1 MPSHFETI
9 KQASRFLRGSIAEG
23 LADTVTGAI
32 SEDDNKL
39 LKFHGSYQQDDR
51 DIRDERRR
59 QKLEPAYAFM
69 VRARLPGG
77 VMTTAQWLAF
87 DKIAGDYASSG
98 LRITTRQTFQ
108 WHGIIK
114 RDLKPTIAA
123 IDAAM
128 ASTIAACGDVNRNV
142 VCNANPVESRAHEE
156 AYAWAVRL
164 SEHLKPKTRAYH
176 EIWLD
181 GEKLVGEERA
191 EQEAILADSTQRLP
205 LVSSPDGASLAG
217 VAGAAHAKNVK
228 VSPAISIFEPAN
240 VLEGP
245 HLSRGSSVLSEL
257 NTPSEGDA
265 IEAVAVSTTGSPVD
279 AGPHAVENDSPEVE
293 PLYGPTYLPRKFKIG
308 LAIPP
313 LNDVDVF
320 AQDLGLIAIVEED
333 GRLAGFNVAIGGGM
347 GASQGDP
354 STYPRLADVIGFV
367 PPEQLLELAETV
379 IAVQRDWGDREE
391 RKHAR
396 LKYTIDRHGLAA
408 FKAEL
413 ELRLSFALQSD
424 RAFRFDHNG
433 DRYGWIEGHA
443 GRWHLTLQ
451 VEAGRLL
458 DIEAHTW
465 LGGMRELAAIHKGD
479 IRLTCNQ
486 NLIIANV
493 AAADRA
499 AIDALV
505 ARHGMDGYRKH
516 SAIRQHA
523 IACVALPTCGLA
535 MAESERY
542 LPQLLP
548 KLEALLDRHGLID
561 APILLRLSGCPNG
574 CSRPYLGEIALI
586 GRAPG
591 RYDLRLGADFR
602 GQRLN
607 QLHRE
612 NVDEADL
619 LKVLDELFARFAAER
634 TAGEHF
640 GDFLLRAAVMSQPR
654 QILLKVN
661 A

>member
-1 MPSHFETI
+1 MPSHLEII
-9 KQASRFLRGSIAEG
+9 KQESRFLRGGIAEG

-39 LKFHGSYQQDDR
+39 LKFHGSYLQDDR

-123 IDAAM
+123 IHGAL

-142 VCNANPVESRAHEE
+142 VCNANPVESQAHEE

-176 EIWLD
+176 ELWLD
-181 GEKLVGEERA
+181 GEKLVGE
-191 EQEAILADSTQRLP
+191 Q
-205 LVSSPDGASLAG
+205 
-217 VAGAAHAKNVK
+217 
-228 VSPAISIFEPAN
+228 
-240 VLEGP
+240 
-245 HLSRGSSVLSEL
+245 
-257 NTPSEGDA
+257 
-265 IEAVAVSTTGSPVD
+265 
-279 AGPHAVENDSPEVE
+279 EVE

-313 LNDVDVF
+313 LNDIDVF

-347 GASQGDP
+347 GASHGDP

-367 PPEQLLELAETV
+367 PPEQLLALAETV

-396 LKYTIDRHGLAA
+396 LKYTIDRHGLAV

-413 ELRLSFALQSD
+413 EQRLGFVLQPE
-424 RAFRFDHNG
+424 RVFRFDHNG

-451 VEAGRLL
+451 VESGRLL
-458 DIEAHTW
+458 DTEAHTW
-465 LGGMRELAAIHKGD
+465 LSGMRELAAIHKGD

-493 AAADRA
+493 MAADRA
-499 AIDALV
+499 VIDALV

-607 QLHRE
+607 QLYRE
-612 NVDEADL
+612 NVDEVAL
-619 LKVLDELFARFAAER
+619 LDVLDQLFARYAGER
-634 TAGEHF
+634 VTGEHF
-640 GDFLLRAAVMSQPR
+640 GDFLLRAAVLSQPR
-654 QILLKVN
+654 QIPLKVN
-661 A
+661 G

>member
-1 MPSHFETI
+1 MPSHLEHI
-9 KQASRFLRGSIAEG
+9 KSASRFLRGSIAEG
-23 LADTVTGAI
+23 LADPVTGAI
-32 SEDDNKL
+32 SDDDTKL

-51 DIRDERRR
+51 DIREERRR

-77 VMTTAQWLAF
+77 VMTPAQWLAF
-87 DKIAGDYASSG
+87 DKIASDYASSG

-108 WHGIIK
+108 WHGITK
-114 RDLKPTIAA
+114 QNLKPTIAA
-123 IDAAM
+123 INAAL

-142 VCNANPVESRAHEE
+142 VCNTNPVESTAHEE

-164 SEHLKPKTRAYH
+164 SDYFKPKTHAYH
-176 EIWLD
+176 ELWLD
-181 GEKLVGEERA
+181 GEKLVGEAAAA
-191 EQEAILADSTQRLP
+191 ES
-205 LVSSPDGASLAG
+205 
-217 VAGAAHAKNVK
+217 
-228 VSPAISIFEPAN
+228 
-240 VLEGP
+240 
-245 HLSRGSSVLSEL
+245 
-257 NTPSEGDA
+257 
-265 IEAVAVSTTGSPVD
+265 
-279 AGPHAVENDSPEVE
+279 E
-293 PLYGPTYLPRKFKIG
+293 PLYGPTYLPRKFKIA

-320 AQDLGLIAIVEED
+320 SHDLGLIAIIEH
-333 GRLAGFNVAIGGGM
+333 GKLAGFNAAIGGGM
-347 GASQGDP
+347 GASHGD
-354 STYPRLADVIGFV
+354 STTYPRLGDVIGFV
-367 PPEQLLELAETV
+367 RPGQLLAVAENV
-379 IAVQRDWGDREE
+379 IGVQRDWGDREE

-396 LKYTIDRHGLAA
+396 LKYTIDTHGLDAV
-408 FKAEL
+408 KAEL
-413 ELRLSFALQSD
+413 EKRLGFALEPA
-424 RAFRFDHNG
+424 REFRFDHNG
-433 DRYGWIEGHA
+433 DRYGWVQGHA

-458 DIEAHTW
+458 DTDAHTW
-465 LGGMRELAAIHKGD
+465 LSGMRELAGVHTGD

-493 AAADRA
+493 EADQRA
-499 AIDALV
+499 LIDGIV

-561 APILLRLSGCPNG
+561 TPILLRLSGCPNG
-574 CSRPYLGEIALI
+574 CSRSYLGEIALV
-586 GRAPG
+586 GRGPG

-607 QLHRE
+607 QVYRE
-612 NVDEADL
+612 NVDETAI
-619 LKVLDELFARFAAER
+619 LDALDPLFARY
-634 TAGEHF
+634 AGERDVGEGF
-640 GDFLLRAAVMSQPR
+640 GDFLLRAA
-654 QILLKVN
+654 ILAPPPSRRIAATVR